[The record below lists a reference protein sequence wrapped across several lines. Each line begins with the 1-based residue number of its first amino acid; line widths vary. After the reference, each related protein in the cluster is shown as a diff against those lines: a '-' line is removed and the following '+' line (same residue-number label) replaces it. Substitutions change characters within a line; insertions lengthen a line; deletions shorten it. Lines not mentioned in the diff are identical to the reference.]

1 MDMALDT
8 VVPESLPW
16 EHVDEGTISLFSF
29 SNPSLSPHFSIY
41 ASLGVS
47 ILYLLYLSTDVTLS
61 RLPPCE

>member
-41 ASLGVS
+41 ASSGVA
-47 ILYLLYLSTDVTLS
+47 ILYLLCMSADVTFT
-61 RLPPCE
+61 RLLPRE